1 MIVAIASTVLLLVF
15 VQGAPNRKG
24 HELVAA
30 ELLKW
35 FPKESIP

>member
-1 MIVAIASTVLLLVF
+1 MS
-15 VQGAPNRKG
+15 QENHPNREG

-35 FPKESIP
+35 FPTRSIP